1 MKATEAQLLKVIKN
15 AAQFDIPIYQRLYSW
30 TEADCRQLWDDI
42 LRAGADDTIGVH
54 FVGSIVYI
62 ESDQSQV
69 TNQSPLHVIDGQ
81 QRLTTVTLVVAALA
95 EVLGDSEPVDGFTER
110 KLRSYYLL
118 NPEESGDRRYKILLT
133 QTDRESL
140 KAIVDEAEAPAEP
153 SIRLYENFLLFKQWI
168 EASSDK
174 IDVICRGLAKLF
186 VVDVA
191 LTRGQDSPQLI
202 FESMNSTGRALSQAD
217 LIRNFILMGLPQD
230 QQADLY
236 KRYWRP
242 IEVDFGQEAYSSY
255 FDAFVRDYLTIK
267 SGEIPRK
274 DQVYEA
280 FKALSRSPAV
290 VEGGVETM
298 VADLRDYSRH
308 YMAVAL
314 GAESDPE
321 LKDAFADLRDLKV
334 EVANPFLLEVYGD
347 YQHGLLTH
355 DEMVA
360 IVRLVES
367 YVFRR
372 AVCAIPTNSMN
383 KTFANLARSIDK
395 SDYLTSTQV
404 ALLSLPSYRRF
415 PRDEEFRREL
425 KVRDLYNFRR
435 GSYWLRRLENAGR
448 KERVR
453 VDDYTIEHIL
463 PQNPELSAGWQTDL
477 GPNWRSV
484 QETWLHTLGNLTL
497 TGYNSEYSDHS
508 FQQKR
513 DTTGG
518 FRESPLRLN
527 KGIGQLDTWGE
538 VQIRERADRL
548 ADDALLVWT
557 CPAIDPELLV
567 TQESRRAERT
577 TYTMEDHPNLAVGEM
592 RELFH
597 ALSREVLALDPCV
610 TREYLKLYVAF
621 KAETNFVDVVPQ
633 SSRLRLAL
641 NVTFPEIND
650 PRGIC
655 RDVTNLGR
663 WGNGDVE
670 VALSS
675 LEDLPYVMG
684 LIQQSLDSQLAGVG
698 AQ

>member
-1 MKATEAQLLKVIKN
+1 MLKVIKD

-30 TEADCRQLWDDI
+30 AEADCRQLWDDI

-69 TNQSPLHVIDGQ
+69 TNQAPLHVIDGQ
-81 QRLTTVTLVVAALA
+81 QRLTTVALVIAALA
-95 EVLGDSEPVDGFTER
+95 DVIGDSEPVDGFTER
-110 KLRSYYLL
+110 KLRNYYLL
-118 NPEESGDRRYKILLT
+118 NPEEDGDRRYKMLLT

-140 KAIVDEAEAPAEP
+140 KAIVDGSEPPTEP
-153 SIRLYENFLLFKQWI
+153 SIRIYENFGLFKQWI
-168 EASSDK
+168 EANNDK
-174 IDVICRGLAKLF
+174 IDSVCRGLAKLF

-217 LIRNFILMGLPQD
+217 LIRNFILMGLDQN
-230 QQADLY
+230 QQADFY
-236 KRYWRP
+236 NRYWRP
-242 IEVDFGQEAYSSY
+242 IETDFGQEAYSSY
-255 FDAFVRDYLTIK
+255 FDSFVRDYLTVK
-267 SGEIPRK
+267 SAEIPRK

-280 FKALSRSPAV
+280 FKSRARTPEV
-290 VEGGVETM
+290 VDAGVEAM
-298 VADLRDYSRH
+298 LRDLRDYSRNF
-308 YMAVAL
+308 MAVAL
-314 GAESDPE
+314 GAETDPD

-334 EVANPFLLEVYGD
+334 EVANPFLLEVYTD
-347 YQHGLLTH
+347 YQTGLLSRE
-355 DEMVA
+355 DMVA

-395 SDYLTSTQV
+395 SDYLVSTQV

-463 PQNPELSAGWQTDL
+463 PQNPELSAEWQLEL
-477 GPNWRSV
+477 GPDWRAV

-508 FQQKR
+508 FRQKR

-518 FRESPLRLN
+518 FKESPLRLN
-527 KGIGQLDTWGE
+527 RGIGQLDTWSE
-538 VQIRERADRL
+538 TQIRARADRL
-548 ADDALLVWT
+548 ADDALLVWA
-557 CPAIDPELLV
+557 CPSVDPELL
-567 TQESRRAERT
+567 RANDPRAIERT
-577 TYTMEDHPNLAVGEM
+577 MYTIDDHPNLARADV
-592 RELFH
+592 RELFD

-610 TREYLKLYVAF
+610 TREFLKLYVAF
-621 KAETNFVDVVPQ
+621 KAETNFVDVIPLA
-633 SSRLRLAL
+633 SRLRLSL
-641 NVTFPEIND
+641 NVAFPEIND

-655 RDVTNLGR
+655 RDITNIGR

-670 VALSS
+670 VALST

-684 LIQQSLDSQLAGVG
+684 LIQQSLDSQLTGLD